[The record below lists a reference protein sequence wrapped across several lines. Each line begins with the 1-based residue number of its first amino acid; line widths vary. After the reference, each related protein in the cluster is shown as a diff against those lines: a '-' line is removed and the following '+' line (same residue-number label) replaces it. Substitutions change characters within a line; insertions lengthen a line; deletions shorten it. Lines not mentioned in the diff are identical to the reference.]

1 MPRVTRAVAPAV
13 DKQKVR
19 SMSHSSLRVAAATL
33 AALLFA
39 ACSRGPAVATPA
51 PSTATP
57 ATVRVTPRFATGADV
72 VEAMRARY
80 DGKWYKT
87 LTFRQ
92 KTSRLLPNGTWKVE
106 TWYEAMKIP
115 GRLRIDFDPM
125 SAGNGVLYARDS
137 QFVATNGRVIQG
149 APGINDLLLLGFDIY
164 ENSSARSVA
173 MLRGQGI
180 DLSRVHET
188 TFEGRSMVVVGALR
202 GDLRRK
208 QAWIDGERLYL
219 VRLVEPTRADSSKV
233 QDIRFVNYE
242 RRDGGWIAPRVEI
255 YNDGNLVFYEEYED
269 VRTNVALD
277 ESIFDPTPWRN
288 PKHWMRGR

>member
-1 MPRVTRAVAPAV
+1 
-13 DKQKVR
+13 
-19 SMSHSSLRVAAATL
+19 MSHSSLRVAAATL
-33 AALLFA
+33 AALLVA
-39 ACSRGPAVATPA
+39 ACSRRPAVATPV
-51 PSTATP
+51 PSPVESTP
-57 ATVRVTPRFATGADV
+57 VRVTPRFATGADV

-92 KTSRLLPNGTWKVE
+92 KTARLLPNGTWKVE
-106 TWYEAMKIP
+106 TWYEAMKLP
-115 GRLRIDFDPM
+115 GRLRIDFDPL
-125 SAGNGVLYARDS
+125 SGGNGVLYARDS
-137 QFVATNGRVIQG
+137 QFVASNGRIIQRG
-149 APGINDLLLLGFDIY
+149 PGINDLQLLGFDVY
-164 ENSSARSVA
+164 ENPSARTAVL
-173 MLRGQGI
+173 LRRQGI

-219 VRLVEPTRADSSKV
+219 VRLVEPTRTDSSKV

-255 YNDGNLVFYEEYED
+255 YNDGNLVFYEDYAD
-269 VRTNVALD
+269 VKTNVPLD

-288 PKHWMRGR
+288 PKHWMGRR

>member
-1 MPRVTRAVAPAV
+1 
-13 DKQKVR
+13 
-19 SMSHSSLRVAAATL
+19 MSHSPSRVAAAAL

-39 ACSRGPAVATPA
+39 ACSRTPVVATPE
-51 PSTATP
+51 PSTTTP
-57 ATVRVTPRFATGADV
+57 VSARVTPRFATGADV

-80 DGKWYKT
+80 DGLWYKS

-92 KTSRLLPNGTWKVE
+92 KTSRLLPNGSWKVE

-115 GRLRIDFDPM
+115 GRLRIDFDPL

-137 QFVATNGRVIQG
+137 QFVATNGRVIQST
-149 APGINDLLLLGFDIY
+149 PGINDLLLLGFDIY
-164 ENSSARSVA
+164 ENPSARSVA
-173 MLRGQGI
+173 LLRRQGI
-180 DLSRVHET
+180 DLTRVHET

-202 GDLRRK
+202 GDLQRK
-208 QAWIDGERLYL
+208 QAWIDAQRLYL
-219 VRLVEPTRADSSKV
+219 VRLVEPTRSDSSKV

-255 YNDGNLVFYEEYED
+255 YNDGNLVFTEDYED
-269 VRTNVALD
+269 VKTNVALD

>member
-1 MPRVTRAVAPAV
+1 
-13 DKQKVR
+13 
-19 SMSHSSLRVAAATL
+19 MSHSSLPVAAATL
-33 AALLFA
+33 AALLCA
-39 ACSRGPAVATPA
+39 ACSRAPVVAMPE
-51 PSTATP
+51 PSTDEPT
-57 ATVRVTPRFATGADV
+57 TVRVTPRFATGADV

-80 DGKWYKT
+80 DGKWFTT

-106 TWYEAMKIP
+106 TWYEAKKLP
-115 GRLRIDFDPM
+115 GRLRIDFDPL
-125 SAGNGVLYARDS
+125 SGGNGVLYARDS
-137 QFVATNGRVIQG
+137 QFVASNGRIIQRG
-149 APGINDLLLLGFDIY
+149 PGINDLQLLGFDVY
-164 ENSSARSVA
+164 ENPSARTA
-173 MLRGQGI
+173 ALLRRQGI

-219 VRLVEPTRADSSKV
+219 VRLVEPTRTDSGKV

-255 YNDGNLVFYEEYED
+255 YNDGNLVFYEDYAD
-269 VRTNVALD
+269 VKTNVPLD
-277 ESIFDPTPWRN
+277 ESLFDPTPWRN
-288 PKHWMRGR
+288 PKHWLGRR